1 MYSIHYSIF
10 WNINTMKTSQ
20 YMYFPSQLFNTD
32 LSEGVFLAVQAEL
45 AVGDPVGDPAH
56 HCAEV
61 GVAGHPTRVARHVV
75 VTQGNI
81 HPSNLVKSVHSL
93 LKYSF
98 RQINN
103 ILKI

>member
-1 MYSIHYSIF
+1 MYSIF
-10 WNINTMKTSQ
+10 WNINTIQTSK
-20 YMYFPSQLFNTD
+20 YFPSELFNTD

-45 AVGDPVGDPAH
+45 AVGDPVGHPAH
-56 HCAEV
+56 HGAEV

-81 HPSNLVKSVHSL
+81 HPINLVKLVHSL

-98 RQINN
+98 RQIL
-103 ILKI
+103 ILLNYDLL